1 MLDTGCLILDAGT
14 ADCQLKDCRLKD
26 CQLKDC
32 QLKDWH
38 AALWAPVDE
47 VFTLW
52 PTESVSLS
60 HQTYNLQ
67 LTTYDLQLEMQKNK
81 DKNTQVIYGRHPVVE
96 AVQAGMA
103 IDKVL
108 LQQGIRGELEKEMR
122 HLCKRHNVHLQ
133 VIPREKLDKLAG
145 GNHQGVAALVSLIDY
160 ADLEDILPLVYE
172 QSEIPLII
180 LLDGV
185 TDVRNLG
192 AIARSAEC
200 CGAHALVVPVKGSAQ
215 INSEAMKASAGALA
229 RLPVC
234 RTNSL
239 VNTIQW
245 LQESGV
251 QVMASDLK
259 ADHPIFRLDLS
270 VPLAFVVG
278 SEETGIS
285 PAVARLAD
293 QRFIIPQKSDLDS
306 FNVSVA
312 AGIMLYEALR
322 QRMG

>member
-1 MLDTGCLILDAGT
+1 MKQPRVKDA
-14 ADCQLKDCRLKD
+14 
-26 CQLKDC
+26 
-32 QLKDWH
+32 
-38 AALWAPVDE
+38 
-47 VFTLW
+47 
-52 PTESVSLS
+52 
-60 HQTYNLQ
+60 
-67 LTTYDLQLEMQKNK
+67 
-81 DKNTQVIYGRHPVVE
+81 QVIYGRHPVAE
-96 AVQAGMA
+96 AIQAGMA

-122 HLCKRHNVHLQ
+122 HLCKRSNVHLQ
-133 VIPREKLDKLAG
+133 VIPKEKLDKLAG
-145 GNHQGVAALVSLIDY
+145 GNHQGVAALVSLIAY
-160 ADLEDILPLVYE
+160 AELEDILPMVFE
-172 QSEIPLII
+172 QSETPLIV

-192 AIARSAEC
+192 AIARSAEV
-200 CGAHALVVPVKGSAQ
+200 CGAQALVVPLKGSAQ

-234 RTNSL
+234 RTHSL

-245 LQESGV
+245 LKDSGL
-251 QVMASDLK
+251 QVYASDLQAGK
-259 ADHPIFRLDLS
+259 PIFNLDLT

-285 PAVARLAD
+285 PAVARMATE
-293 QRFIIPQKSDLDS
+293 RFIIPQKSDLDS

-322 QRMG
+322 QRLVL